1 MVSSK
6 PFIFSHI
13 YNSKFKAMK
22 EFTTPIDLVEIG
34 RRFKL
39 VRQKLKMTQTDVG
52 KQINTSQLMIHRVE
66 KGLTTRYGILLDLM
80 MFYSTYVHVS
90 VFFAE
95 KFNIDSIELFDNR
108 EIQTLFNTTLTM
120 LRYEIDQ
127 KLNDL
132 HESVAEKMGNLQD
145 AVDKMPN

>member
-1 MVSSK
+1 M
-6 PFIFSHI
+6 
-13 YNSKFKAMK
+13 
-22 EFTTPIDLVEIG
+22 TTTIELVELG

-39 VRQKLKMTQTDVG
+39 VRQKLGITQNSLAE
-52 KQINTSQLMIHRVE
+52 QINTSQLMIYRVE
-66 KGLTTRYGILLDLM
+66 KGARTKSGIILDLM
-80 MFYSTYVHVS
+80 TFFSDFVSVS

-108 EIQTLFNTTLTM
+108 EIQTLFNATLTM
-120 LRYEIDQ
+120 LRDEIDQ

-132 HESVAEKMGNLQD
+132 HESVAEKMGILQD

>member
-1 MVSSK
+1 
-6 PFIFSHI
+6 
-13 YNSKFKAMK
+13 
-22 EFTTPIDLVEIG
+22 
-34 RRFKL
+34 
-39 VRQKLKMTQTDVG
+39 
-52 KQINTSQLMIHRVE
+52 MIHRVE

-80 MFYSTYVHVS
+80 MLYSTYVHVS

-108 EIQTLFNTTLTM
+108 KVRVLFNTTLTM
-120 LRYEIDQ
+120 LRDEIDQ

-132 HESVAEKMGNLQD
+132 HESVAEKMGILQD

>member
-1 MVSSK
+1 
-6 PFIFSHI
+6 
-13 YNSKFKAMK
+13 MK

-80 MFYSTYVHVS
+80 MLYSTYVHVS

-108 EIQTLFNTTLTM
+108 KVRVLFNTTLTM
-120 LRYEIDQ
+120 LRDEIDQ

-132 HESVAEKMGNLQD
+132 HESVAEKMGILQD

>member
-1 MVSSK
+1 M
-6 PFIFSHI
+6 
-13 YNSKFKAMK
+13 
-22 EFTTPIDLVEIG
+22 TTTIELVELG

-39 VRQKLKMTQTDVG
+39 VRQKLGITQNILAE
-52 KQINTSQLMIHRVE
+52 QINTSQLMIHRVE
-66 KGLTTRYGILLDLM
+66 KGLTTRYGILLELM

-90 VFFAE
+90 IFFAE

-120 LRYEIDQ
+120 LRDEINQ

-132 HESVAEKMGNLQD
+132 HESVAEKMGILLD

>member
-1 MVSSK
+1 M
-6 PFIFSHI
+6 
-13 YNSKFKAMK
+13 
-22 EFTTPIDLVEIG
+22 TTTIELVELG

-39 VRQKLKMTQTDVG
+39 VRQKLGITQNRLAE
-52 KQINTSQLMIHRVE
+52 QINTSQLMIYRVE

-80 MFYSTYVHVS
+80 MLYSTYVHVS

-108 EIQTLFNTTLTM
+108 KVRVLFNTTLTM
-120 LRYEIDQ
+120 LRDEINQ

-132 HESVAEKMGNLQD
+132 HESVAEKMGILQD

>member
-1 MVSSK
+1 
-6 PFIFSHI
+6 
-13 YNSKFKAMK
+13 MK

-39 VRQKLKMTQTDVG
+39 VRQKLKMTQMDVG

-80 MFYSTYVHVS
+80 MLYSTYVHVS

-95 KFNIDSIELFDNR
+95 EFDIDSIKLFDNR
-108 EIQTLFNTTLTM
+108 KVRVLFNTTLTM
-120 LRYEIDQ
+120 LRCEIDQ

-132 HESVAEKMGNLQD
+132 HESVAEKMGILQD
-145 AVDKMPN
+145 AVNKMPN

>member
-1 MVSSK
+1 MDEV
-6 PFIFSHI
+6 
-13 YNSKFKAMK
+13 
-22 EFTTPIDLVEIG
+22 PILYI
-34 RRFKL
+34 L
-39 VRQKLKMTQTDVG
+39 PKLKMTQMDVG

-66 KGLTTRYGILLDLM
+66 KGLTTRYGILLELM

-90 VFFAE
+90 IFFAE
-95 KFNIDSIELFDNR
+95 KFDIDRIKLFDNR

-120 LRYEIDQ
+120 LRCEIDQ

-132 HESVAEKMGNLQD
+132 HESVAEKMGILQD

>member
-1 MVSSK
+1 
-6 PFIFSHI
+6 
-13 YNSKFKAMK
+13 MK

-39 VRQKLKMTQTDVG
+39 VRQKLGMTQTDVG

-66 KGLTTRYGILLDLM
+66 KGASTKSGIILDLM
-80 MFYSTYVHVS
+80 TFFYDVVSVS

-95 KFNIDSIELFDNR
+95 EFDIDSIKLFDNR
-108 EIQTLFNTTLTM
+108 KVRVLFNTTLTM
-120 LRYEIDQ
+120 LRDEIDQ

-132 HESVAEKMGNLQD
+132 HESVAEKMGILQD

>member
-1 MVSSK
+1 
-6 PFIFSHI
+6 
-13 YNSKFKAMK
+13 
-22 EFTTPIDLVEIG
+22 
-34 RRFKL
+34 
-39 VRQKLKMTQTDVG
+39 MTQTDVG

-80 MFYSTYVHVS
+80 MLYSTYVHVS

-108 EIQTLFNTTLTM
+108 EIQALFNTTLTM
-120 LRYEIDQ
+120 LRDEIDQ

-132 HESVAEKMGNLQD
+132 HESVAEKMGILQD

>member
-1 MVSSK
+1 M
-6 PFIFSHI
+6 
-13 YNSKFKAMK
+13 
-22 EFTTPIDLVEIG
+22 TTPIDLVEIG

-80 MFYSTYVHVS
+80 MLYSTYVHVS

-95 KFNIDSIELFDNR
+95 KFDIDSIKLFDNR
-108 EIQTLFNTTLTM
+108 KVRVLFNTTLTM
-120 LRYEIDQ
+120 LRDEINQ

-132 HESVAEKMGNLQD
+132 HESVAEKMGILQD
-145 AVDKMPN
+145 AVDNMPN

>member
-6 PFIFSHI
+6 PSNFSHI
-13 YNSKFKAMK
+13 YNSKFKTMK

-39 VRQKLKMTQTDVG
+39 VRQKLGMTQTDVG
-52 KQINTSQLMIHRVE
+52 KQINTSQLMIQRVE

-80 MFYSTYVHVS
+80 MLYSTYVHVS

-108 EIQTLFNTTLTM
+108 EIQALFNTTLTM
-120 LRYEIDQ
+120 LRDEINQ

-132 HESVAEKMGNLQD
+132 HETVAEKMGILQD

>member
-1 MVSSK
+1 
-6 PFIFSHI
+6 
-13 YNSKFKAMK
+13 MK

-39 VRQKLKMTQTDVG
+39 VRQKLGMTQTDVG

-80 MFYSTYVHVS
+80 MLYSTYVHVS

-108 EIQTLFNTTLTM
+108 EIQALFNTTLTM
-120 LRYEIDQ
+120 LRDEIDQ

-132 HESVAEKMGNLQD
+132 HESVAEKMGILQD

>member
-1 MVSSK
+1 M
-6 PFIFSHI
+6 
-13 YNSKFKAMK
+13 
-22 EFTTPIDLVEIG
+22 TTTIELVELG

-39 VRQKLKMTQTDVG
+39 VRQKLGMTQTDVG

-66 KGLTTRYGILLDLM
+66 KGLTTRYGILLELM

-90 VFFAE
+90 IFFAE
-95 KFNIDSIELFDNR
+95 KFDIDRIKLFDNR

-120 LRYEIDQ
+120 LRCEIDQ

-132 HESVAEKMGNLQD
+132 HESVAEKMGILQD

>member
-1 MVSSK
+1 M
-6 PFIFSHI
+6 
-13 YNSKFKAMK
+13 
-22 EFTTPIDLVEIG
+22 TTTIELVELG

-39 VRQKLKMTQTDVG
+39 VRQKLGITQNSLAE
-52 KQINTSQLMIHRVE
+52 QINTSQLMIHRVE
-66 KGLTTRYGILLDLM
+66 KGLTTRYGILLELM

-90 VFFAE
+90 IFFAE
-95 KFNIDSIELFDNR
+95 KFDIDRIKLFDNR

-120 LRYEIDQ
+120 LRDEIDQ

-132 HESVAEKMGNLQD
+132 HESVAEKMGILQD

>member
-1 MVSSK
+1 M
-6 PFIFSHI
+6 
-13 YNSKFKAMK
+13 
-22 EFTTPIDLVEIG
+22 TTTIELVELG

-39 VRQKLKMTQTDVG
+39 VRQKLGITQNFLAE
-52 KQINTSQLMIHRVE
+52 QINTSQLMIHRVE

-80 MFYSTYVHVS
+80 MLYSTYVHVS

-108 EIQTLFNTTLTM
+108 KVRVLFNTTLTM
-120 LRYEIDQ
+120 LRDEIDQ

-132 HESVAEKMGNLQD
+132 HESVAEKMGILQD

>member
-6 PFIFSHI
+6 PSNFSHI
-13 YNSKFKAMK
+13 YNSKFKTMK

-39 VRQKLKMTQTDVG
+39 VRQKLGMTQTDVG

-80 MFYSTYVHVS
+80 MLYSTYVHVS

-108 EIQTLFNTTLTM
+108 EIQALFNTTLTM
-120 LRYEIDQ
+120 LRDEIDQ

-132 HESVAEKMGNLQD
+132 HESVAEKMGILQD

>member
-1 MVSSK
+1 
-6 PFIFSHI
+6 
-13 YNSKFKAMK
+13 MK

-39 VRQKLKMTQTDVG
+39 VRQKLGMTQTDVG
-52 KQINTSQLMIHRVE
+52 KQINTSQLMIQRVE

-80 MFYSTYVHVS
+80 MLYSTYVHVS

-108 EIQTLFNTTLTM
+108 EIQALFNTTLTM
-120 LRYEIDQ
+120 LRDEINQ

-132 HESVAEKMGNLQD
+132 HETVAEKMGILQD